1 MGHAWPMGNKDEL
14 QLEGWT
20 VGVTADRRFEVQ
32 DDSGRSLRPVVGT
45 QGLGLLF
52 RIVVLRGFQF
62 RGLDL
67 PGKDLHFVDRR

>member
-1 MGHAWPMGNKDEL
+1 MADKDERP
-14 QLEGWT
+14 LEGWT
-20 VGVTADRRFEVQ
+20 VGMTADRRFEVQ
-32 DDSGRSLRPVVGT
+32 GDGGRSLRPVVGT